1 MKSTSRVRPPDDWK
15 PVRLSVRI
23 LHFHYEG
30 FLRTLRNRKPE
41 TRGTYERALM
51 EFLRWFVH
59 DRGCRFLIDDI
70 ERYKRYLSL
79 RRRLSAVSVSTYLTA
94 VRLFCDYLVVVGVLA
109 RDPSKHV
116 KGNERPRTHSRSTL
130 KRQEIER
137 LLGALVVKD
146 ERGVRDAV
154 IVRLMLR
161 CAMSEIEII
170 RADVGDL
177 TTINGGAVLAVQ
189 GKGKSAKV
197 DQISLSKE
205 LLQSLRQYLALREN
219 VRPADPLFVSAGKNR
234 KGQRMTTRAVRD
246 RVNECLERAGI
257 RRRENRTKITPYS
270 LRHTAA
276 VLMAD
281 EGASAEEIRRRMRL
295 GTVETAEMYLQHH
308 SY

>member
-1 MKSTSRVRPPDDWK
+1 
-15 PVRLSVRI
+15 
-23 LHFHYEG
+23 
-30 FLRTLRNRKPE
+30 
-41 TRGTYERALM
+41 
-51 EFLRWFVH
+51 
-59 DRGCRFLIDDI
+59 
-70 ERYKRYLSL
+70 
-79 RRRLSAVSVSTYLTA
+79 
-94 VRLFCDYLVVVGVLA
+94 
-109 RDPSKHV
+109 
-116 KGNERPRTHSRSTL
+116 L
-130 KRQEIER
+130 KRQEVQR
-137 LLGALVVKD
+137 LLGALVAND
-146 ERGVRDAV
+146 ERGVRDGV

-161 CAMSEIEII
+161 CALSEIEIV

-177 TTINGGAVLAVQ
+177 TTVNGGAVLAVQ
-189 GKGKSAKV
+189 GKGKIAKV
-197 DQISLSKE
+197 DQISLSRE

-219 VRPADPLFVSAGKNR
+219 VRLADPLFVSAGKNR

-308 SY
+308 FH